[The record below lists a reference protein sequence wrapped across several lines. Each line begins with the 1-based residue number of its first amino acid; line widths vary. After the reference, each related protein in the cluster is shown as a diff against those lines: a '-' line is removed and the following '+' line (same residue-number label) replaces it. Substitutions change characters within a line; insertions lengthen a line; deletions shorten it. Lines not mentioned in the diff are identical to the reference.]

1 MISLEVDIPS
11 ISGIRSEIEF
21 EVVKALTR
29 TARDAANAVKADMP
43 TKFTL
48 RRDWVRKGVRF
59 EAATK
64 AHPVA
69 RVYSLDELMA
79 KQEYGDVHRPK
90 GKHVAIPAQ
99 VRSRP
104 NTHIP
109 RSRLPR
115 KIMEQKEVFSTSFEG
130 KDNHKFSGLEG
141 IFQRDRKRKSLR
153 ILYLFKDRKTTEPRW
168 EFGKTVT
175 ETVDRR
181 FQQNLFFS

>member
-1 MISLEVDIPS
+1 MISLEVSTPS
-11 ISGIRSEIEF
+11 ISGLRSEIEF

-29 TARDAANAVKADMP
+29 IARDAANAVKADMP

-48 RRDWVRKGVRF
+48 RRDWVRMGVRF

-69 RVYSLDELMA
+69 SVYSLDELMA
-79 KQEYGDVHRPK
+79 KQEYGDIHRPK

-104 NTHIP
+104 NALIP

-115 KIMEQKEVFSTSFEG
+115 KILEQKEVFSASFEG
-130 KDNHKFSGLEG
+130 KGNHKFSGLEG
-141 IFQRDRKRKSLR
+141 IFQRDRKRNTLR
-153 ILYLFKDRKTTEPRW
+153 ILYLLKDRKTTKARW
-168 EFGKTVT
+168 DFGKTVA
-175 ETVDRR
+175 EAVDRR
-181 FQQNLFFS
+181 FQQNLFLS

>member
-29 TARDAANAVKADMP
+29 TARDAADAVKADMP

-59 EAATK
+59 DAATK

-79 KQEYGDVHRPK
+79 KQEYGDVHHPK

-99 VRSRP
+99 VRTRP
-104 NTHIP
+104 NALIP
-109 RSRLPR
+109 SSRFPR
-115 KIMEQKEVFSTSFEG
+115 KILEQNGTFKASFEG
-130 KDNHKFSGLEG
+130 KSGHKFNGLEG
-141 IFQRDRKRKSLR
+141 IFQRDRKRKTLR
-153 ILYLFKDRKTTEPRW
+153 ILYLLKDRKTTQPRW
-168 EFGKTVT
+168 DFEGTVT
-175 ETVDRR
+175 EAVDRR
-181 FQQNLFFS
+181 FQQNLLLS